1 MEGFIRSIPAVASS
15 PYAFATY
22 AIATLIFVFA
32 GEGIRMAKL
41 LLSRIT
47 SVPEKE
53 RRRALEI
60 ATGTMLPEYISPED
74 WIRHSQM
81 RWTFMLFGAWNS
93 GMPGNGGHRAD

>member
-1 MEGFIRSIPAVASS
+1 MEEFIRSIPAAASS
-15 PYAFATY
+15 PYAFAAY
-22 AIATLIFVFA
+22 AIATSIFVFA
-32 GEGIRMAKL
+32 GERIRMAKL

-47 SVPEKE
+47 AIPEE

-60 ATGTMLPEYISPED
+60 ATGTTLPEYISPED

-81 RWTFMLFGAWNS
+81 RWIFMLFGAWNS